1 MYKKKWK
8 RNMAVF
14 MTGVMVSSQIM
25 VPVSAKEPTT
35 SQSTQEEKTTDQS
48 SNEKSDSK
56 SNHTKSDS
64 DEKKETSKK
73 ENTDKEEVVYAN
85 LDADGKKKGVYVV
98 NIFNDA
104 EDIVDYGDYT
114 NIRNMN
120 TTDEIVDKDGIITA
134 TTDQSSLYYEGTLEE
149 CELPWKGL
157 FCAGNGWEIGET
169 KYETKDSAK

>member
-14 MTGVMVSSQIM
+14 MAGVMVSSQIM

-64 DEKKETSKK
+64 DEKKGLKRKTR
-73 ENTDKEEVVYAN
+73 T
-85 LDADGKKKGVYVV
+85 KKKS
-98 NIFNDA
+98 FMQ
-104 EDIVDYGDYT
+104 T
-114 NIRNMN
+114 
-120 TTDEIVDKDGIITA
+120 
-134 TTDQSSLYYEGTLEE
+134 
-149 CELPWKGL
+149 
-157 FCAGNGWEIGET
+157 
-169 KYETKDSAK
+169 

>member
-14 MTGVMVSSQIM
+14 MAGVMVSSQIM

-35 SQSTQEEKTTDQS
+35 SQSTQEERTEDQS
-48 SNEKSDSK
+48 SNEKSDCK

-85 LDADGKKKGVYVV
+85 LDADGKK
-98 NIFNDA
+98 
-104 EDIVDYGDYT
+104 E
-114 NIRNMN
+114 R
-120 TTDEIVDKDGIITA
+120 
-134 TTDQSSLYYEGTLEE
+134 SL
-149 CELPWKGL
+149 C
-157 FCAGNGWEIGET
+157 C
-169 KYETKDSAK
+169 